1 MRFVSQPGQKPLLL
15 RTVIS
20 KFSNDDEETPNR
32 KSSTSKSTIK
42 KVGSSQTKDTS
53 LKGKRKDLSM
63 NMRNMIETEQKNA
76 VKLYKEL
83 KKNQRAI
90 NKT

>member
-1 MRFVSQPGQKPLLL
+1 MLDKY
-15 RTVIS
+15 
-20 KFSNDDEETPNR
+20 SNNDEETVKEKEKEKNTPQ
-32 KSSTSKSTIK
+32 KVTI
-42 KVGSSQTKDTS
+42 TKDKNSGT

-63 NMRNMIETEQKNA
+63 SMRQMIESEQSNV

-83 KKNQRAI
+83 KKNQRAQ